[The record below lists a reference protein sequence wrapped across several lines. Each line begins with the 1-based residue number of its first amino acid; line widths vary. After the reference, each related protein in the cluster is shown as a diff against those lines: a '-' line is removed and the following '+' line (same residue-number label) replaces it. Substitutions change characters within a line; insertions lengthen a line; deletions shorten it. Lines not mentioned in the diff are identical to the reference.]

1 MILHQKVVTIIRN
14 CNRLLTERIVQL
26 ERNAVTN
33 AQYHWRESV
42 EVNPILPSISNEELE
57 LNISKAL
64 SITGNEVKLND
75 LEACHRLMKKYSVVV
90 KLKCRKLK
98 GTPMQI

>member
-14 CNRLLTERIVQL
+14 YNRLLTARIVQL
-26 ERNAVTN
+26 ERNALTN

-57 LNISKAL
+57 LNICKAL
-64 SITGNEVKLND
+64 SITWNEVKLNE
-75 LEACHRLMKKYSVVV
+75 LQACHRLMKKDSVVV

>member
-14 CNRLLTERIVQL
+14 YNRLLTARIVQL
-26 ERNAVTN
+26 ERNALTN

-57 LNISKAL
+57 LNICKAL